1 MSKLNPDLQTFANIL
16 VVGAG
21 GSGCNVVSRMI
32 ASKIEGVKFVAIN
45 TDAQD
50 LHHSNAPTKI
60 NIGKN
65 LTRGLGAGMN
75 PEIGRQAAEEN
86 IDEIKDVLKGADMVF
101 ITGGHGG
108 GTCTGAS
115 PIIARAAKE
124 SGALTVAVVTRPFSF
139 EGALRARIAEEGL
152 NNLKEHVDAMVVI
165 NNDRLLSVIDRKMS
179 LVDAFKEVDDV
190 LRQGV
195 QGISDLVVQPGIVNV
210 DFADINAI
218 IRDAGSAMLGVGRAT
233 GEDRAM
239 DAARAAISS
248 PLLDTSIAG
257 AHGILFSVAGGD
269 DLTMSEINDAAKIIT
284 DEINPEAK
292 VIFGAYN
299 DPKLK
304 KGELK
309 VTVIATGFTDAPVAA
324 TEELDFS
331 ATNGNGNAGQ
341 ELEKAGVKIKK
352 SNKSDNSSKN
362 NDNEKEDWDI
372 PAFIR
377 KKMK

>member
-1 MSKLNPDLQTFANIL
+1 MAKLNPDLQTFANIL
-16 VVGAG
+16 VIGVG
-21 GSGCNVVSRMI
+21 GSGNNAVSRMI
-32 ASKIEGVKFVAIN
+32 VSKIDGVKFVAVN

-50 LHHSNAPTKI
+50 LHHSNSPTKI
-60 NIGKN
+60 NVGKN

-75 PEIGRQAAEEN
+75 PEVGRQAAEEN

-101 ITGGHGG
+101 VTGGFGG
-108 GTCTGAS
+108 GTCTGAA
-115 PIIARAAKE
+115 PIVAKAAKE

-139 EGALRARIAEEGL
+139 EGQLRARIAEEGL
-152 NNLKEHVDAMVVI
+152 NNLKEHVDAMVII
-165 NNDRLLSVIDRKMS
+165 NNDRLLNIIDRKMT
-179 LVDAFKEVDDV
+179 LVEAFEEVDDV

-210 DFADINAI
+210 DFADINAVM
-218 IRDAGSAMLGVGRAT
+218 RDAGSAMMGVGRAS

-239 DAARAAISS
+239 EAARIAINS

-269 DLTMSEINDAAKIIT
+269 DLAMSEINDAAKIIT

-299 DPKLK
+299 DGRLK

-309 VTVIATGFTDAPVAA
+309 VTVIATGFTDSPAA
-324 TEELDFS
+324 LTEELNFS
-331 ATNGNGNAGQ
+331 VINGNGNSENERVAVT
-341 ELEKAGVKIKK
+341 ASVKTK
-352 SNKSDNSSKN
+352 NGN
-362 NDNEKEDWDI
+362 NDKKEEDDWDI

>member
-1 MSKLNPDLQTFANIL
+1 MAKLNPDLQTFANIL
-16 VVGAG
+16 VVGVG
-21 GSGCNVVSRMI
+21 GSGCNAVSRMI

-50 LHHSNAPTKI
+50 LHHSNAPVKI

-75 PEIGRQAAEEN
+75 PEVGRQAAEEN

-101 ITGGHGG
+101 VTGGHGG

-115 PIIARAAKE
+115 PIVAKASKE
-124 SGALTVAVVTRPFSF
+124 LGALTVAVVTRPFSF

-179 LVDAFKEVDDV
+179 LIDSFKIVDEV

-218 IRDAGSAMLGVGRAT
+218 MQDAGSAMMGVGRAS
-233 GEDRAM
+233 GEDRAIE
-239 DAARAAISS
+239 AARAAINS

-269 DLTMSEINDAAKIIT
+269 DLAISEINDAAKIIT

-299 DPKLK
+299 DDKLK
-304 KGELK
+304 KGEIK
-309 VTVIATGFTDAPVAA
+309 VTVIATGFTDVPVAT

-331 ATNGNGNAGQ
+331 AVAGNGIEERERTAVTAGINT
-341 ELEKAGVKIKK
+341 KIKY
-352 SNKSDNSSKN
+352 NNSIKK
-362 NDNEKEDWDI
+362 EKEEEDWDI

>member
-1 MSKLNPDLQTFANIL
+1 M
-16 VVGAG
+16 
-21 GSGCNVVSRMI
+21 
-32 ASKIEGVKFVAIN
+32 
-45 TDAQD
+45 
-50 LHHSNAPTKI
+50 
-60 NIGKN
+60 
-65 LTRGLGAGMN
+65 
-75 PEIGRQAAEEN
+75 
-86 IDEIKDVLKGADMVF
+86 
-101 ITGGHGG
+101 
-108 GTCTGAS
+108 
-115 PIIARAAKE
+115 
-124 SGALTVAVVTRPFSF
+124 TRPFSF

-179 LVDAFKEVDDV
+179 LIDSFKIVDEV

-218 IRDAGSAMLGVGRAT
+218 MQDAGSAMMGVGRAS
-233 GEDRAM
+233 GEDRAIE
-239 DAARAAISS
+239 AARAAINS

-269 DLTMSEINDAAKIIT
+269 DLAMSEINDAAKIIT

-299 DPKLK
+299 DDKLK
-304 KGELK
+304 KGEIK
-309 VTVIATGFTDAPVAA
+309 VTVIATGFTDVPVAT

-331 ATNGNGNAGQ
+331 AVAGNGIEERERTAVTAGINT
-341 ELEKAGVKIKK
+341 KIKY
-352 SNKSDNSSKN
+352 NNSIKK
-362 NDNEKEDWDI
+362 EKEEEDWDI

>member
-1 MSKLNPDLQTFANIL
+1 MAKLNPDLQTFANIL
-16 VVGAG
+16 VIGVG
-21 GSGCNVVSRMI
+21 GSGNNAVSRMI
-32 ASKIEGVKFVAIN
+32 ASKIEGVKFVAVN

-50 LHHSNAPTKI
+50 LHHSNSPTKI

-75 PEIGRQAAEEN
+75 PEVGRQAAEEN
-86 IDEIKDVLKGADMVF
+86 IDEIKDILKGADMVF
-101 ITGGHGG
+101 VTGGFGG
-108 GTCTGAS
+108 GTCTGAA
-115 PIIARAAKE
+115 PIVAKAAKE

-139 EGALRARIAEEGL
+139 EGQLRARIAEEGL
-152 NNLKEHVDAMVVI
+152 NNLKQHVDAMVII
-165 NNDRLLSVIDRKMS
+165 NNDRLLNIIDRKMT
-179 LVDAFKEVDDV
+179 LIEAFKEVDDV

-210 DFADINAI
+210 DFADINAVM
-218 IRDAGSAMLGVGRAT
+218 RDAGSAMMGVGHAI

-239 DAARAAISS
+239 EAARIAINS

-257 AHGILFSVAGGD
+257 AHGILFSVAGGE
-269 DLTMSEINDAAKIIT
+269 DLAMSEINDAAKIIT

-299 DPKLK
+299 DGRLK

-309 VTVIATGFTDAPVAA
+309 ITVIATGFTDAPVAL

-331 ATNGNGNAGQ
+331 VSNGNGNQ
-341 ELEKAGVKIKK
+341 EHERVAVTASAKIKNGNGDRK
-352 SNKSDNSSKN
+352 
-362 NDNEKEDWDI
+362 EKDEDDWDI

>member
-1 MSKLNPDLQTFANIL
+1 MPKLNPDLQTFANIL
-16 VVGAG
+16 VVGVG
-21 GSGCNVVSRMI
+21 GSGCNAVSRMI

-75 PEIGRQAAEEN
+75 PEVGRQAAEEN

-101 ITGGHGG
+101 VTGGHGG

-115 PIIARAAKE
+115 PIVARAAKE

-165 NNDRLLSVIDRKMS
+165 NNDRLLNVIDRKMS
-179 LVDAFKEVDDV
+179 LIEAFKTVDDV

-210 DFADINAI
+210 DFADINAV
-218 IRDAGSAMLGVGRAT
+218 IRDAGSAMMGVGRAT

-239 DAARAAISS
+239 EAARIAISS

-269 DLTMSEINDAAKIIT
+269 DLAMSEINDAAKIIT

-309 VTVIATGFTDAPVAA
+309 VTVIATGFTDVPVAA
-324 TEELDFS
+324 TEELDFL
-331 ATNGNGNAGQ
+331 ATNGNGNTGQ
-341 ELEKAGVKIKK
+341 ELGKSGVKMKTP
-352 SNKSDNSSKN
+352 NKVEGN
-362 NDNEKEDWDI
+362 NDSAEKEDWDI

>member
-16 VVGAG
+16 VIGVG

-101 ITGGHGG
+101 VTGGHGG

-115 PIIARAAKE
+115 PIVARAAKE

-152 NNLKEHVDAMVVI
+152 NNLKENVDAMVVI
-165 NNDRLLSVIDRKMS
+165 NNDRLLSVVDRKMS
-179 LVDAFKEVDDV
+179 LIDAFKEVDDV

-210 DFADINAI
+210 DFADINAV
-218 IRDAGSAMLGVGRAT
+218 IRDAGSAMMGVGRAS

-239 DAARAAISS
+239 EAARIAISS

-269 DLTMSEINDAAKIIT
+269 DLTMSEINDVAKIIT

-299 DPKLK
+299 DSKLK

-331 ATNGNGNAGQ
+331 ATNGNGSVGK
-341 ELEKAGVKIKK
+341 ELEKTGVKIKT
-352 SNKSDNSSKN
+352 SSKSE
-362 NDNEKEDWDI
+362 NDNGNTEKEDWDI

>member
-1 MSKLNPDLQTFANIL
+1 MAKLNPDLQTFANIL
-16 VVGAG
+16 VIGVG
-21 GSGCNVVSRMI
+21 GSGNNAVSRMI
-32 ASKIEGVKFVAIN
+32 VSKIDGVKFVAVN

-50 LHHSNAPTKI
+50 LHHSNSPTKI
-60 NIGKN
+60 NVGKN

-75 PEIGRQAAEEN
+75 PEVGRQAAEEN

-101 ITGGHGG
+101 VTGGFGG
-108 GTCTGAS
+108 GTCTGAA
-115 PIIARAAKE
+115 PIVAKAAKE

-139 EGALRARIAEEGL
+139 EGQLRARIAEEGL
-152 NNLKEHVDAMVVI
+152 NNLKQHVDAMVII
-165 NNDRLLSVIDRKMS
+165 NNDRLLNIIDRKMT
-179 LVDAFKEVDDV
+179 LIEAFKEVDDV

-210 DFADINAI
+210 DFADINAVM
-218 IRDAGSAMLGVGRAT
+218 RDAGSAMMGVGHAI

-239 DAARAAISS
+239 EAARIAINS

-257 AHGILFSVAGGD
+257 AHGILFSVAGGE
-269 DLTMSEINDAAKIIT
+269 DLAMSEINDAAKIIT

-299 DPKLK
+299 DGRLK

-309 VTVIATGFTDAPVAA
+309 ITVIATGFTDAPVAL

-331 ATNGNGNAGQ
+331 VSNGNGNQ
-341 ELEKAGVKIKK
+341 EHERVAVTASAKIKNGNGDRK
-352 SNKSDNSSKN
+352 
-362 NDNEKEDWDI
+362 EKDEDDWDI

>member
-1 MSKLNPDLQTFANIL
+1 MAKLNPGLQTFANIL
-16 VVGAG
+16 VVGVG
-21 GSGCNVVSRMI
+21 GSGNNVISRMI
-32 ASKIEGVKFVAIN
+32 SSKIDGVKFVAIN

-50 LHHSNAPTKI
+50 LHHSNAPVKL

-75 PEIGRQAAEEN
+75 PEVGRQAAEDSIE
-86 IDEIKDVLKGADMVF
+86 EIKEVLKGADMVF
-101 ITGGHGG
+101 VTGGHGG

-115 PIIARAAKE
+115 PIVARAAKE

-165 NNDRLLSVIDRKMS
+165 NNDRLLNVIDRKMS
-179 LVDAFKEVDDV
+179 LVDSFRVVDDV

-195 QGISDLVVQPGIVNV
+195 EGISDLVVQPGIVNV
-210 DFADINAI
+210 DLADIKAI
-218 IRDAGSAMLGVGRAT
+218 MQEAGSAMMGVGRAS

-239 DAARAAISS
+239 EAARAAISS

-257 AHGILFSVAGGD
+257 AHGILFSVAGGE
-269 DLTMSEINDAAKIIT
+269 DLAMSEINDAAKIIT
-284 DEINPEAK
+284 DEINPEAR
-292 VIFGAYN
+292 VIFGAYK
-299 DPKLK
+299 DDKLK
-304 KGELK
+304 KGEIK
-309 VTVIATGFTDAPVAA
+309 VTVIATGFTDSPVAA

-331 ATNGNGNAGQ
+331 AANGNGVEQEKTTVSVNA
-341 ELEKAGVKIKK
+341 K
-352 SNKSDNSSKN
+352 SKSKN
-362 NDNEKEDWDI
+362 SGDKKEKEEEDWDI

>member
-1 MSKLNPDLQTFANIL
+1 
-16 VVGAG
+16 
-21 GSGCNVVSRMI
+21 MI
-32 ASKIEGVKFVAIN
+32 ASKIEGVKFVAVN

-50 LHHSNAPTKI
+50 LHHSNSPTKI

-75 PEIGRQAAEEN
+75 PEVGRQAAEEN
-86 IDEIKDVLKGADMVF
+86 IDEIKDILKGADMVF
-101 ITGGHGG
+101 VTGGFGG
-108 GTCTGAS
+108 GTCTGAA
-115 PIIARAAKE
+115 PIVAKAAKE

-139 EGALRARIAEEGL
+139 EGQLRARIAEEGL
-152 NNLKEHVDAMVVI
+152 NNLKQHVDAMVII
-165 NNDRLLSVIDRKMS
+165 NNDRLLNIIDRKMT
-179 LVDAFKEVDDV
+179 LIEAFKEVDDV

-210 DFADINAI
+210 DFADINAVM
-218 IRDAGSAMLGVGRAT
+218 RDAGSAMMGVGHAI

-239 DAARAAISS
+239 EAARIAINS

-257 AHGILFSVAGGD
+257 AHGILFSVAGGE
-269 DLTMSEINDAAKIIT
+269 DLAMSEINDAAKIIT

-299 DPKLK
+299 DGRLK

-309 VTVIATGFTDAPVAA
+309 ITVIATGFTDAPVAL

-331 ATNGNGNAGQ
+331 VSNGNGNQ
-341 ELEKAGVKIKK
+341 EHERVAVTASAKIKNGNGDRK
-352 SNKSDNSSKN
+352 
-362 NDNEKEDWDI
+362 EKDEDDWDI

>member
-1 MSKLNPDLQTFANIL
+1 MAKLNPDLQTFANIL
-16 VVGAG
+16 VIGVG
-21 GSGCNVVSRMI
+21 GSGNNAVSRMI
-32 ASKIEGVKFVAIN
+32 ASKIDGVKFVAVN

-50 LHHSNAPTKI
+50 LHHSNSPTKI
-60 NIGKN
+60 NVGKN

-75 PEIGRQAAEEN
+75 PEVGRQAAEEN

-101 ITGGHGG
+101 VTGGFGG
-108 GTCTGAS
+108 GTCTGAA
-115 PIIARAAKE
+115 PIVAKAAKE

-139 EGALRARIAEEGL
+139 EGQLRARIAEEGL
-152 NNLKEHVDAMVVI
+152 NNLKEHVDAMVII
-165 NNDRLLSVIDRKMS
+165 NNDRLLNIIDRKMT
-179 LVDAFKEVDDV
+179 LVEAFEEVDDV

-210 DFADINAI
+210 DFADINAVM
-218 IRDAGSAMLGVGRAT
+218 RDAGSAMMGVGRAS

-239 DAARAAISS
+239 EAARIAINS

-269 DLTMSEINDAAKIIT
+269 DLAMSEINDAAKIIT

-299 DPKLK
+299 DGRLK

-309 VTVIATGFTDAPVAA
+309 VTVIATGFTDSPAA
-324 TEELDFS
+324 LTEELNFS
-331 ATNGNGNAGQ
+331 VMNGNGNSENERVAVT
-341 ELEKAGVKIKK
+341 ASVKTK
-352 SNKSDNSSKN
+352 NGN
-362 NDNEKEDWDI
+362 NDKKEEDDWDI

>member
-1 MSKLNPDLQTFANIL
+1 MAKLNPDLQTFANIL
-16 VVGAG
+16 VIGVG
-21 GSGCNVVSRMI
+21 GSGNNAVSRMI
-32 ASKIEGVKFVAIN
+32 ASKIEGVKFVAVN

-50 LHHSNAPTKI
+50 LHHSNSPTKI

-75 PEIGRQAAEEN
+75 PEVGRQAAEEN
-86 IDEIKDVLKGADMVF
+86 IDEIKDILKGADMVF
-101 ITGGHGG
+101 VTGGFGG
-108 GTCTGAS
+108 GTCTGAA
-115 PIIARAAKE
+115 PIVAKAAKE

-139 EGALRARIAEEGL
+139 EGQLRARIAEEGL
-152 NNLKEHVDAMVVI
+152 NNLKQHVDAMVII
-165 NNDRLLSVIDRKMS
+165 NNDRLLNIIDRKMT
-179 LVDAFKEVDDV
+179 LIEAFKEVDDV

-210 DFADINAI
+210 DFADINAVM
-218 IRDAGSAMLGVGRAT
+218 RDAGSAMMGVGHAI

-239 DAARAAISS
+239 EAARIAINS

-257 AHGILFSVAGGD
+257 AHGILFSVAGGE
-269 DLTMSEINDAAKIIT
+269 DLAMSEINDAAKIIT

-299 DPKLK
+299 DGRLK

-309 VTVIATGFTDAPVAA
+309 ITVIATGFTDAPVAL

-331 ATNGNGNAGQ
+331 VSNGNCNQEHERVAVTASAKIKNGNGDRK
-341 ELEKAGVKIKK
+341 EK
-352 SNKSDNSSKN
+352 DE
-362 NDNEKEDWDI
+362 DDWDI

>member
-1 MSKLNPDLQTFANIL
+1 MAKLNPDLQTFANIL
-16 VVGAG
+16 VVGVG
-21 GSGCNVVSRMI
+21 GSGCNAVSRMI

-50 LHHSNAPTKI
+50 LHHSNAPVKI

-75 PEIGRQAAEEN
+75 PEVGRQAAEEN
-86 IDEIKDVLKGADMVF
+86 IDEIKDILKGADMVF
-101 ITGGHGG
+101 VTGGFGG

-115 PIIARAAKE
+115 PIVAKAAKE

-139 EGALRARIAEEGL
+139 EGQLRARIAEEGL
-152 NNLKEHVDAMVVI
+152 NNLKQHVDAMVII
-165 NNDRLLSVIDRKMS
+165 NNDRLLNIIDRKMT
-179 LVDAFKEVDDV
+179 LIEAFKEVDDV

-195 QGISDLVVQPGIVNV
+195 QGIFDLVVHPGIVNV
-210 DFADINAI
+210 DFADINAVM
-218 IRDAGSAMLGVGRAT
+218 RDAGSAMMGVGHAI

-239 DAARAAISS
+239 EAARIAINS

-269 DLTMSEINDAAKIIT
+269 DLAMSEINDAAKIIT

-299 DPKLK
+299 DGRLK

-309 VTVIATGFTDAPVAA
+309 ITVIATGFTDAPVAL

-331 ATNGNGNAGQ
+331 VSNGNGNQ
-341 ELEKAGVKIKK
+341 EHERDAVTASAKIKNGNGDRK
-352 SNKSDNSSKN
+352 
-362 NDNEKEDWDI
+362 EKDEDDWDI